1 MTHLVTQLTKKDN
14 LVPLHPGPSAPRT
27 RKRGGSTRYPRRK
40 PDIAPIRNLTHTIV
54 MHPLQPKPT

>member
-1 MTHLVTQLTKKDN
+1 MTHLVTQLIKKDN
-14 LVPLHPGPSAPRT
+14 LVPLRPGRSAPRA

-40 PDIAPIRNLTHTIV
+40 PDVAPVRNVTHTIV